1 MNYLKMTPVCFR
13 PSNKRRE
20 YLTRLVEIIREN
32 PGIQR
37 SEILKLF
44 YPNGILHPRQ
54 SEGLIGML
62 LDLQLEGKITRE
74 DGRCYPVEIDNA

>member
-1 MNYLKMTPVCFR
+1 MVPTYQR

-32 PGIQR
+32 PDIQR

-44 YPNGILHPRQ
+44 YPNGILDPRQ

-62 LDLQLEGKITRE
+62 LDLQLEQKIERR
-74 DGRCYPVEIDNA
+74 DDRYYVVEVE

>member
-1 MNYLKMTPVCFR
+1 MSYLKMVPTYQR

-32 PGIQR
+32 PDIQR

-44 YPNGILHPRQ
+44 YPNGILDPRQ

-62 LDLQLEGKITRE
+62 LDLQLEQKIERR
-74 DGRCYPVEIDNA
+74 DDRYYVVEVE